1 MALAEV
7 SIWAAVI
14 LVAISKVAEIAL
26 LEMVASLLLAGVFK
40 NLLLIPLVPEE
51 EVVVE
56 ELTCLQ

>member
-1 MALAEV
+1 M
-7 SIWAAVI
+7 I